1 VDRVIYKRPFGRQ
14 AMLDTEI
21 WKNDPAEWD
30 RARNEAGDR
39 LAGR

>member
-1 VDRVIYKRPFGRQ
+1 VYKRPFGKQ

-30 RARNEAGDR
+30 RARNAAGESLSSR
-39 LAGR
+39 